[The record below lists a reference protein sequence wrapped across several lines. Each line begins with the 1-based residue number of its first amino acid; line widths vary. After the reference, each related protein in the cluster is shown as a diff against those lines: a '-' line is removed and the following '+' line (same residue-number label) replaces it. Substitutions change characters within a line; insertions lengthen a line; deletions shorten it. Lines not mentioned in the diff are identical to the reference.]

1 MKRLVLILLLLIQ
14 LPVFFSCSDGGGGT
28 PASSY
33 DYHTPEE
40 VLAFL
45 DEVRLQYPL
54 ITALESVGTGLS
66 VDGRPI
72 RAIVISDNP
81 GTPKGEPAIRL
92 TGGIHGS
99 EMISV
104 ELMIRFIE
112 YLTYNYDK
120 DAEVTDL
127 VNKRYIVII
136 PVLNPDGLAAKRRYN
151 SRGVDLNRNFSFAWE
166 YDTGGSHGSEA
177 LSEPESKA
185 MESFSQSNV
194 FHLSATFHSGAVLLN
209 MPFDYDSEK
218 DSVKPVENTLV
229 RSFGK
234 AYTMEGTFLNNP
246 DLYQSIDMEDGV
258 INGGNWYEISGSLQ
272 DWSYKETGCL
282 DVTIEVAR
290 RNPSTEAG
298 VQEVF
303 EYNRK
308 SLLAYIKKA
317 GYGVHGQVTSATE
330 PDGVKD
336 VEVTVVYNNGAGDIG
351 DIVVKT
357 DSKGY
362 YHRIL
367 LHGNYKIIFSKSGSG
382 YSDNII
388 SGVSVPTDL
397 SLIEQNVTLTTP

>member
-1 MKRLVLILLLLIQ
+1 MKRLVFTLFILVQ
-14 LPVFFSCSDGGGGT
+14 ASVFFSCSDGGGENPGT
-28 PASSY
+28 TY

-45 DEVRLQYPL
+45 DEVRLQYPS

-66 VDGRPI
+66 VEGRPI

-81 GTPKGEPAIRL
+81 GTTGGEPAIRL

-120 DAEVTDL
+120 DAEVQDL
-127 VNKRYIVII
+127 VDNRYIVII

-151 SRGVDLNRNFSFAWE
+151 SNGVDLNRNFSFAWE
-166 YDTGGSHGSEA
+166 SDAYGSHGSSA
-177 LSEPESKA
+177 LSEPESQA
-185 MESFSQSNV
+185 MVSFSQSNI

-218 DSVKPVENTLV
+218 DGVTPAENTLV
-229 RSFGK
+229 RSFAK
-234 AYTMEGTFLNNP
+234 AYTMAGTFLNNP
-246 DLYQSIDMEDGV
+246 DLYQSLYMEDGV

-282 DVTIEVAR
+282 DMTIEVAR

-298 VQEVF
+298 VQQVF
-303 EYNRK
+303 DYNRE

-317 GYGVHGQVTSATE
+317 GYGVHGQVKDSGGNPVA
-330 PDGVKD
+330 GVM
-336 VEVTVVYNNGAGDIG
+336 VGISGG
-351 DIVVKT
+351 DIVTKT
-357 DSKGY
+357 DSEGY

-367 LHGNYKIIFSKSGSG
+367 LPGDYTLTFRH
-382 YSDNII
+382 SDYNNLDED
-388 SGVSVPTDL
+388 VTVPDSADGLT
-397 SLIEQNVTLTTP
+397 QNVEIIHK